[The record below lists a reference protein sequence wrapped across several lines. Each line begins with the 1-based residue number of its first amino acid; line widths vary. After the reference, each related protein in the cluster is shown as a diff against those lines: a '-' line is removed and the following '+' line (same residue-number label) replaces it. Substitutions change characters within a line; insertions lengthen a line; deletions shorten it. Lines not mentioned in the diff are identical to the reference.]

1 MDFADVGIVLL
12 ILTCIPIVI
21 LLWGVVFFLTDDML
35 FDGAFQYK
43 IRQWVRD
50 KMEDKENE

>member
-1 MDFADVGIVLL
+1 MVDFADVGIVLL
-12 ILTCIPIVI
+12 IMTVMPIVI

-35 FDGAFQYK
+35 FDGAFQGK

-50 KMEDKENE
+50 KMEGEK